1 MDFILLLF
9 YFMISPC
16 SAGGGEELGVRQI
29 RVGTG
34 KRRILQFGD
43 ASVMVTWPA
52 EQ

>member
-16 SAGGGEELGVRQI
+16 SAGGGEESGVRQI
-29 RVGTG
+29 HVGTG

-43 ASVMVTWPA
+43 ANVMVTWPA